1 MAHWILKQTQPCSS
15 STSVYIQYLHQ
26 YKCTKTICEWGFLWN
41 IDLCLTFI
49 SSDKFWKEGD
59 QIKGTGFVY
68 RPNCRNCPPV
78 NFQLTSP
85 TPASCHLVSSGHP
98 LPPSLWL
105 KGAKHAPFQSYQPLS
120 MMLENSHMLSTDHR
134 TLRRW
139 SRSSHQTVAKWLPGR
154 HPMATWSSPNFKSF
168 LTQLQA
174 SKNVWT
180 RFWSWC
186 LVDFLKMK
194 FDQDFCWTCDTT

>member
-1 MAHWILKQTQPCSS
+1 M
-15 STSVYIQYLHQ
+15 
-26 YKCTKTICEWGFLWN
+26 
-41 IDLCLTFI
+41 
-49 SSDKFWKEGD
+49 
-59 QIKGTGFVY
+59 Y

-85 TPASCHLVSSGHP
+85 TPASCHLVSSGHT

-154 HPMATWSSPNFKSF
+154 HPMATWSSPNFISF

-186 LVDFLKMK
+186 MVGILKMK
-194 FDQDFCWTCDTT
+194 FYQDLCELVIWPKQVTLVSWTQPSGPLCLWQCFTMGYAEIGDRYYRYWYWLKIPTQLLIF